1 MSFENL
7 AKDLSFV
14 SGLELLNNVDDKKF
28 VRLVDRM
35 IRDFEPNQLSSFSEP
50 ELASM
55 EKALKLNSN
64 ECRCLLNCLSQLLK
78 EVISDVTKPLILK
91 NVLSKLFL
99 LNEKKVELFCECWST
114 NAEQVVSRLQQNLTH
129 SYRLKDVNWALNI
142 SSNVGLGIELSDP
155 ELRCLIEL
163 KVEDTHYHNE
173 PKIKEI
179 NLDLDEKELKK
190 LYDTLEKIQVK
201 LDSLSN

>member
-14 SGLELLNNVDDKKF
+14 SGLELLNNIDDKKF

-35 IRDFEPNQLSSFSEP
+35 IRDFEPNRLSSFSEH

-55 EKALKLNSN
+55 EKSLKLNSN
-64 ECRCLLNCLSQLLK
+64 QCQCLLNCLSQLLK

-142 SSNVGLGIELSDP
+142 SSKVGIELSGP
-155 ELRCLIEL
+155 EPRCLIEL
-163 KVEDTHYHNE
+163 KVEDSQYHNE

-179 NLDLDEKELKK
+179 NLDLDKKELKN
-190 LYDTLEKIQVK
+190 LYDTLEAIQVK
-201 LDSLSN
+201 LDSLSQ